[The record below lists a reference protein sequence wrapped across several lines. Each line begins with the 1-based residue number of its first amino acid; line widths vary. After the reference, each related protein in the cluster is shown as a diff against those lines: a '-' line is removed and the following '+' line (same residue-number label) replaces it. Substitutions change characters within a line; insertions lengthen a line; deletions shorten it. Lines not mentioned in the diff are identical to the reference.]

1 MFDQGGKDMFDIII
15 RGGTVVDGTGS
26 ASFVADVAIT
36 DGKIAEIGSPIVGK
50 AKEEINAHGKLVT
63 PGFIDIHTHY
73 DGQVSWDT
81 LLEPSSGHGVTTVV
95 VGNCGVGF
103 APVRP
108 GKEEW
113 LVQLME
119 GVEDIPGTALHEGI
133 NWEWETFPEYLDAI
147 DSRRYAVDVAAYVP
161 HGAVRG
167 YVMGERGARNE
178 EATAEDIQEM
188 ARIVSEARKAGAV
201 GFSTSRTM
209 GHKAK
214 DGEPV
219 PGTFADMNEL
229 TALAQALA
237 EAGGGIFEVAPEVL
251 PDPSADQAT
260 MGLMDE
266 LKWMG
271 DIALSTD
278 LKVTYL
284 LLQYATMPNT
294 WKDALDYSADIM
306 SKGGYLRPQV
316 AARPF
321 GMMVGWAGY
330 HPFNKRP
337 SYIALAQKLSID
349 DLRKE
354 LAKPEV
360 RAQIL
365 SETDEPVDES
375 IQFDGLGVRLGQIPQ
390 LIYAMGDG
398 TDYEPTPDMSVQALA
413 DTDGVTVHE
422 KFYDLLN
429 EHNGTAFL
437 MFPTLNYV
445 NESHDVIHSMLTHP
459 VAINGLADGGAHVRM
474 ICDASIP
481 TYLLTHW
488 ARDRKRGPKISV
500 EEAVRLQTTEVAS
513 VLGLSDR
520 GSIAPGMRADINV
533 IDFENLRINPPH
545 EADDLP
551 AGGRRLLQS
560 ADGYVATVVNGVITR
575 RHGAD
580 TGQRP
585 GRLVRA

>member
-1 MFDQGGKDMFDIII
+1 MFDIII
-15 RGGTVVDGTGS
+15 RGGTIVDGTG
-26 ASFVADVAIT
+26 AARFTGDIGIVDGIIT
-36 DGKIAEIGSPIVGK
+36 SVGSPIVGE
-50 AKEEINAHGKLVT
+50 ASDEINAAGKIVT

-108 GKEEW
+108 GREEW

-133 NWEWETFPEYLDAI
+133 SWDWETFPEYLDAI
-147 DSRRYAVDVAAYVP
+147 DARRYAVDVAAYVP

-167 YVMGERGARNE
+167 YVMGDRGARNE
-178 EATAEDIQEM
+178 DATAEDIAEM
-188 ARIVSEARKAGAV
+188 ARIVAEARKAGAV

-214 DGEPV
+214 DGQPV
-219 PGTFADMNEL
+219 PGTFASREEL
-229 TALAQALA
+229 FAMANAL
-237 EAGGGIFEVAPEVL
+237 ESAGGGIFEIAPEVL
-251 PDPSADQAT
+251 PSGDSSQPT

-266 LKWMG
+266 VKWMG
-271 DIALSTD
+271 DMALSTK
-278 LKVTYL
+278 LKVTFL

-294 WKDALDYSADIM
+294 WKDALDYSADIVK
-306 SKGGYLRPQV
+306 KGGFLRPQV

-330 HPFNKRP
+330 HPFSKRP
-337 SYIALAQKLSID
+337 TFIKLAAELNMQE
-349 DLRKE
+349 LRAE
-354 LAKPEV
+354 LARPDV

-365 SETDEPVDES
+365 ADEDLPVDMNV
-375 IQFDGLGVRLGQIPQ
+375 QFDGLGIALSQIPH
-390 LIYAMGDG
+390 LVYAMGDG
-398 TDYEPTPDMSVQALA
+398 TDYEPTPEMSVKALA
-413 DTDGVTVHE
+413 DKAGVSTHE
-422 KFYDLLN
+422 MFYDLLN
-429 EHNGTAFL
+429 ENGGTAFL

-445 NESHDVIHSMLTHP
+445 GENHDVIYDMLTNP

-488 ARDRKRGPKISV
+488 ARDRVRGKKISV
-500 EEAVRLQTTEVAS
+500 EEAVRLQTSETAN
-513 VLGLSDR
+513 VLGLQDR
-520 GSIAPGMRADINV
+520 GAIAAGKRADLNI

-560 ADGYVATVVNGVITR
+560 ADGYVATIVNGVITR
-575 RHGAD
+575 RDGAD
-580 TGQRP
+580 TGARP

>member
-1 MFDQGGKDMFDIII
+1 MFDIII
-15 RGGTVVDGTGS
+15 RGGTIVDGTG
-26 ASFVADVAIT
+26 AARFTGDIGIVNGAIT
-36 DGKIAEIGSPIVGK
+36 EVAATIVGE
-50 AKEEINAHGKLVT
+50 AAEEINATGKLVT

-108 GKEEW
+108 GREEW

-167 YVMGERGARNE
+167 YVMGDRGARNE
-178 EATAEDIQEM
+178 DATAEDIAEM
-188 ARIVSEARKAGAV
+188 ARIVAEARKAGAV

-214 DGEPV
+214 DGQPV
-219 PGTFADMNEL
+219 PGTFASQEEL
-229 TALAQALA
+229 FAMARAL
-237 EAGGGIFEVAPEVL
+237 ESAGGGIFEIAPEVL
-251 PDPSADQAT
+251 PSGDETQPT
-260 MGLMDE
+260 MSLME
-266 LKWMG
+266 EVKWMG
-271 DIALSTD
+271 DMALNTQ

-294 WKDALDYSADIM
+294 WKEALDYSSEIVK
-306 SKGGYLRPQV
+306 KGGFLRPQV

-330 HPFNKRP
+330 HPFSKRP
-337 SYIALAQKLSID
+337 TFIKLADELTMAE
-349 DLRKE
+349 LRAE
-354 LAKPEV
+354 LAREDV

-365 SETDEPVDES
+365 AEEDLPVDMNV
-375 IQFDGLGVRLGQIPQ
+375 QFDGLGIRLGQIPQ
-390 LIYAMGDG
+390 LVYAMGDG
-398 TDYEPTPDMSVQALA
+398 TDYEPTPDMSVKALA
-413 DTDGVTVHE
+413 DKAGVSTNE
-422 KFYDLLN
+422 MFYDLLN
-429 EHNGTAFL
+429 ENGGTAFL

-445 NESHDVIHSMLTHP
+445 GENHDVIYDMLTNP

-488 ARDRKRGPKISV
+488 ARDRTRGKKISV
-500 EEAVRLQTTEVAS
+500 EEAVRLQTSETAD
-513 VLGLSDR
+513 VLGLHDR
-520 GSIAPGMRADINV
+520 GAIAAGKRADLNI

-560 ADGYVATVVNGVITR
+560 ADGYVATIVKGVVTR
-575 RHGAD
+575 RDGAD
-580 TGQRP
+580 TGARP

>member
-1 MFDQGGKDMFDIII
+1 
-15 RGGTVVDGTGS
+15 
-26 ASFVADVAIT
+26 
-36 DGKIAEIGSPIVGK
+36 
-50 AKEEINAHGKLVT
+50 
-63 PGFIDIHTHY
+63 
-73 DGQVSWDT
+73 
-81 LLEPSSGHGVTTVV
+81 
-95 VGNCGVGF
+95 
-103 APVRP
+103 
-108 GKEEW
+108 
-113 LVQLME
+113 
-119 GVEDIPGTALHEGI
+119 
-133 NWEWETFPEYLDAI
+133 
-147 DSRRYAVDVAAYVP
+147 
-161 HGAVRG
+161 
-167 YVMGERGARNE
+167 
-178 EATAEDIQEM
+178 
-188 ARIVSEARKAGAV
+188 
-201 GFSTSRTM
+201 
-209 GHKAK
+209 
-214 DGEPV
+214 
-219 PGTFADMNEL
+219 
-229 TALAQALA
+229 
-237 EAGGGIFEVAPEVL
+237 
-251 PDPSADQAT
+251 

-271 DIALSTD
+271 DLALNTD

-284 LLQYATMPNT
+284 LLQYATMPDT
-294 WKDALDYSADIM
+294 WKDALDYSAKIM
-306 SKGGYLRPQV
+306 EKGGYLRPQV

-337 SYIALAQKLSID
+337 TFISLSQKLSID
-349 DLRKE
+349 ELRKE
-354 LAKPEV
+354 LAKPDV

-365 SETDEPVDES
+365 SEADEPIDES

-398 TDYEPTPDMSVQALA
+398 TDYEPTPEMSVHALA
-413 DTDGVTVHE
+413 QKDGVSVHE

-429 EHNGTAFL
+429 ENNGTAFL

-445 NESHDVIHSMLTHP
+445 NEDHDVIHSMLTHP

-520 GSIAPGMRADINV
+520 GAIAKGMRADINV
-533 IDFENLRINPPH
+533 IDFENLRINPPR

-575 RHGAD
+575 RNGAD
-580 TGQRP
+580 TGARP

>member
-1 MFDQGGKDMFDIII
+1 MFDIII
-15 RGGTVVDGTGS
+15 RGGTIVDGTG
-26 ASFVADVAIT
+26 AARFTGDIGIVNGAIT
-36 DGKIAEIGSPIVGK
+36 EVAATIVGE
-50 AKEEINAHGKLVT
+50 AAEEINATGKLVT

-108 GKEEW
+108 GREEW

-167 YVMGERGARNE
+167 YVMGDRGARNE
-178 EATAEDIQEM
+178 DATAEDIAEM
-188 ARIVSEARKAGAV
+188 ARIVAEARKAGAV

-214 DGEPV
+214 DGQPV
-219 PGTFADMNEL
+219 PGTFASQEEL
-229 TALAQALA
+229 FAMARAL
-237 EAGGGIFEVAPEVL
+237 ESAGGGIFEIAPEVL
-251 PDPSADQAT
+251 PSGDETQPT
-260 MGLMDE
+260 MSLME
-266 LKWMG
+266 EVKWMG
-271 DIALSTD
+271 DMALNTQ

-294 WKDALDYSADIM
+294 WKEALDYSSEIVK
-306 SKGGYLRPQV
+306 KGGFLRPQV

-330 HPFNKRP
+330 HPFSKRP
-337 SYIALAQKLSID
+337 TFIKLADELTMAE
-349 DLRKE
+349 LRAE
-354 LAKPEV
+354 LAREDV

-365 SETDEPVDES
+365 AEEDLPVDMNV
-375 IQFDGLGVRLGQIPQ
+375 QFDGLGIRLGQIPQ
-390 LIYAMGDG
+390 LVYAMGDG
-398 TDYEPTPDMSVQALA
+398 TDYEPTPDMSVKALA
-413 DTDGVTVHE
+413 DNAGVSTHE
-422 KFYDLLN
+422 MFYDLLN
-429 EHNGTAFL
+429 ENGGTAFL

-445 NESHDVIHSMLTHP
+445 GENHDVIYDMLTNP

-488 ARDRKRGPKISV
+488 ARDRTRGKKISV
-500 EEAVRLQTTEVAS
+500 EEAVRLQTSETAD
-513 VLGLSDR
+513 VLGLHDR
-520 GSIAPGMRADINV
+520 GAIAAGKRADLNI

-560 ADGYVATVVNGVITR
+560 ADGYVATIVKGVVTR
-575 RHGAD
+575 RDGAD
-580 TGQRP
+580 TGARP

>member
-1 MFDQGGKDMFDIII
+1 MFDIII
-15 RGGTVVDGTGS
+15 RGGTIVDGTG
-26 ASFVADVAIT
+26 AARFTGDVAISN
-36 DGKIAEIGSPIVGK
+36 GSIAEVGPRIV
-50 AKEEINAHGKLVT
+50 AEATEEIDATGKLVT

-81 LLEPSSGHGVTTVV
+81 LLEPSSAHGVTTVV

-108 GKEEW
+108 GREEW

-147 DSRRYAVDVAAYVP
+147 DARRYAVDIAAYVP

-167 YVMGERGARNE
+167 YVMGDRGARNE
-178 EATAEDIQEM
+178 DATAEDIAEM
-188 ARIVSEARKAGAV
+188 ARIVAEARAAGAV

-219 PGTFADMNEL
+219 PGTFASQEEL
-229 TALAQALA
+229 FAMAHAL
-237 EAGGGIFEVAPEVL
+237 ESAGGGIFEIAPEVL
-251 PDPSADQAT
+251 PSGDSSQPT
-260 MGLMDE
+260 MGLME
-266 LKWMG
+266 EVKWMG
-271 DIALSTD
+271 EMALNTK

-294 WKDALDYSADIM
+294 WKEALDYSSEIM
-306 SKGGYLRPQV
+306 KKGGFLRPQV

-330 HPFNKRP
+330 HPFSKRP
-337 SYIALAQKLSID
+337 TFVKLAEELSMAE
-349 DLRKE
+349 LRAE
-354 LAKPEV
+354 LARSDV
-360 RAQIL
+360 REQIL
-365 SETDEPVDES
+365 NEEDLPVDMNV
-375 IQFDGLGVRLGQIPQ
+375 QFDGLGIRLGQIPH
-390 LIYAMGDG
+390 LVYAMGDG
-398 TDYEPTPDMSVQALA
+398 TDYEPTPDMSVAALA
-413 DTDGVTVHE
+413 AAAGVSTHAM
-422 KFYDLLN
+422 FYDLLN
-429 EHNGTAFL
+429 QNGGTAFL

-445 NESHDVIHSMLTHP
+445 GENHDVIYEMLTNP

-488 ARDRKRGPKISV
+488 ARDRARGSKISV
-500 EEAVRLQTTEVAS
+500 EEAVRLQTTETAE

-520 GSIAPGMRADINV
+520 GAIAPGKRADINI

-551 AGGRRLLQS
+551 AGGRRLLQT
-560 ADGYVATVVNGVITR
+560 ADGYVATIVNGVVTR

-580 TGQRP
+580 TGKRP